1 MIRVVAAL
9 ICDESR
15 LLICQ
20 RRRNDSFPLK
30 WEFPGGKIRAGESPS
45 QALAR
50 ELEEELGVH
59 ADVGREIYR
68 TRHRY
73 AEHSEEIELLFFAA
87 RVDPQAVRNLAFEQ
101 MVWAELPAL
110 PQYDFLPADREL
122 VERLASG
129 ALSLG

>member
-9 ICDESR
+9 IFQDNR
-15 LLICQ
+15 LLVCQ
-20 RRRNDSFPLK
+20 RRRDDSFPLK
-30 WEFPGGKIRAGESPS
+30 WEFPGGKMSPGESPV

-50 ELEEELGVH
+50 ELEEELGVI
-59 ADVGREIYR
+59 AQVGREVYR

-73 AEHSEEIELLFFAA
+73 SGHSEEIELIFLAA
-87 RVDPQAVRNLAFEQ
+87 RIHPQAVRNLAFEQ
-101 MVWAELPAL
+101 MVWAELAAL

-129 ALSLG
+129 KLELD